1 MCIQSLWGCAV
12 GVKEGVVS
20 AWIYK
25 FSATNELASGMDLQ
39 LHHRV
44 LEQTLIPLE
53 ARDFYEWPFAA
64 FFSAF

>member
-1 MCIQSLWGCAV
+1 VCIQSLRGCAV

-25 FSATNELASGMDLQ
+25 FSATNDLASGMDTQ
-39 LHHRV
+39 LHQRA
-44 LEQTLIPLE
+44 LERTLIPLE
-53 ARDFYEWPFAA
+53 ARGFHEWPFVA

>member
-1 MCIQSLWGCAV
+1 VCIQSLRGCTV
-12 GVKEGVVS
+12 GVKESVVS

-25 FSATNELASGMDLQ
+25 LSATNDLAGGMDTQ
-39 LHHRV
+39 LHHRA

-53 ARDFYEWPFAA
+53 ARDLHEWPFAA